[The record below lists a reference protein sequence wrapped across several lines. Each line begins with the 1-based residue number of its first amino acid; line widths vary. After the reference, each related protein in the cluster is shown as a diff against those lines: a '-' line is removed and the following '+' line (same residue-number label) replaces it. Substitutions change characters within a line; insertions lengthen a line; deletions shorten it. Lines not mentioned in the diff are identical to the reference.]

1 MPSIVRIV
9 LSARARV
16 PVLVRVRFELI
27 LIPVMVEYHD
37 GGEVMADLSPW
48 LKTATGVTDEHMEE
62 ASVILRGTDWDCSV
76 FARRYDAHSAFRPAL
91 RNDRIGMH
99 APCV

>member
-1 MPSIVRIV
+1 MQIELSGGTHQTMPSIVRIV

-62 ASVILRGTDWDCSV
+62 ASVILRGTDWDACS
-76 FARRYDAHSAFRPAL
+76 L
-91 RNDRIGMH
+91 RVIVEWAVSMR
-99 APCV
+99 V